1 MINILHTRWLV
12 GVVGLALC
20 WAPEI
25 SAEEMDEA
33 QTTFRVLSWNISD
46 DAIVDEADEFRA
58 ILNWADPDVV
68 LLDEVSPAISP
79 DVLHEHLTT
88 LSGDNAD
95 WTVTTGSSGG
105 RQRIW
110 IAARASIT
118 AVNQLADIVA
128 YPEDAYQR
136 IKAGMSDSER
146 RNPDWSMDGGIP
158 VSGAV
163 VTLNDRRL
171 LIVGTDLQC
180 CGDGPKSWQELRR
193 RVEARTLR
201 KLIQST
207 IDEQAID
214 GVIFGG
220 DFNMV
225 SSTYPLALLLGPYPA
240 PIGGLIPAESYHA
253 DGESTWTWDG
263 RGTPF
268 PSNSLDYQ
276 FYSPAALEW
285 VSGRILDAESV
296 SPEEREAHSL
306 NKGTSLRTG
315 RHRPIVVEYRWHD
328 GEATVP

>member
-1 MINILHTRWLV
+1 MKLRIIVATAVLFSY
-12 GVVGLALC
+12 GL
-20 WAPEI
+20 P
-25 SAEEMDEA
+25 AEADD
-33 QTTFRVLSWNISD
+33 TFRVLSWNISD
-46 DAIVDEADEFRA
+46 DAMVDEADEFRA
-58 ILNWADPDVV
+58 ILNWANPDVV
-68 LLDEVSPAISP
+68 LLDEVSPSIDPA
-79 DVLHEHLTT
+79 VLEAHLAT
-88 LSGDNAD
+88 LGGDAAD

-110 IAARASIT
+110 IAARDSIT
-118 AVNQLADIVA
+118 AIKELANIVA
-128 YPEDAYQR
+128 YPEDDYQS

-158 VSGAV
+158 VGGAV
-163 VTLNDRRL
+163 VTLDNRRL
-171 LIVGTDLQC
+171 LIVGADLQC
-180 CGDGPKSWQELRR
+180 CGNDPESWQELRR

-201 KLIQST
+201 ALIRNT
-207 IDEQAID
+207 IKEHNID

-276 FYSPAALEW
+276 FYSPAVLEW

-315 RHRPIVVEYRWHD
+315 RHRPIVIEYRWLVR
-328 GEATVP
+328 EPTPQ